1 MSEKVIQT
9 KIRSGNKKLS
19 GDKIKTGP
27 CVFPY
32 TYKGEI
38 YNECFKGKY
47 GDWCAT
53 EVDKDTQKMKKYA
66 FCDYKKKNQHHQQPR
81 RKLPRRNQPRRKQ
94 PRRNQPRRKQPRR
107 NLLRRRHRHQHQLPK
122 RNQLKR
128 AHRHKAPFPP
138 KKHLLRK
145 KEKSIR
151 SNQETHYKV

>member
-53 EVDKDTQKMKKYA
+53 EVDKDTQKITKYSFFDYKKKKLQQ
-66 FCDYKKKNQHHQQPR
+66 KKKNQHHQ
-81 RKLPRRNQPRRKQ
+81 
-94 PRRNQPRRKQPRR
+94 QPRRKQPRR
-107 NLLRRRHRHQHQLPK
+107 NLLRRHQHQHQLPK